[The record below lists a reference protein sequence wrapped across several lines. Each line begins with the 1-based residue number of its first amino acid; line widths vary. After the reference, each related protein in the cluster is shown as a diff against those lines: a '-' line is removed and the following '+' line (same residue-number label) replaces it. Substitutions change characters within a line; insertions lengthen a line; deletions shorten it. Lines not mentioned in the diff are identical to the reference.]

1 MIKKLNKRKLPI
13 ICIIILSFILNITNI
28 GVQGYGNEYYAA
40 GIKSMLTSFK
50 NFFFL
55 SFDPS
60 GFVSLNKPPLGLWI
74 QGIFAK
80 IFGLSGFSLILPE
93 AIAGTVCVFI
103 LYILIKR
110 YFGLMPAI
118 ISSLILAITPI
129 FVAVSRTNDFQTIV
143 ILFMMLSIMPAIKA
157 AKTGKIKYLIV
168 SFIIIG
174 ISFNVDRLE
183 AFIILPAIYLTYILS
198 EPLGEKK
205 VVEKYVYGITFIT
218 EEREKK
224 SLNSKIKSLV
234 IATIV
239 LLVVS
244 LSWSFLVDLI
254 PANNRPYIGDS
265 TTNSEI
271 ELVLNHYNLSKF
283 NANSNINLDY
293 KGDTTLSYNG
303 LTLNSTELMENYN
316 AWNAIHK
323 NYESPLGIFKLFENN
338 NVTDQISWFLP
349 LAIIGLIVS
358 IINRRKFI
366 VLNSIKNI
374 VVAFFTI
381 WFLTEFLYFSFM
393 YTSIYDLATLAVPTA
408 ALCGIGFKKM
418 IDIYKNNKKVWLSL
432 ALGLNIILQYV
443 IVIYYR
449 DNLSYGLIHF
459 FYLDLGISIIAVFAL
474 FKLRKKRFKNNRI
487 KNGLIAIALIGNLII
502 PLVGSGSSLFYKTDG
517 VFKGAGL
524 QLIQSETYKN
534 IDNYMKNYGQSFG
547 GNEDISKLISFLQNN
562 KGQNQEYL
570 LVTPSASV
578 YASEI
583 ILNTGDKVMALGGRT
598 GNDNIISLNAF
609 KLLVKEGKIK
619 YVLVGNQ
626 TDSLNNAAI
635 MNWVETVGTVVSN
648 GTWQDENITV
658 ANNILYKVFKTDNRD
673 TLYEVTPKDVSNI

>member
-1 MIKKLNKRKLPI
+1 MIKKLNKERLPI
-13 ICIIILSFILNITNI
+13 ICIIILSFILNIWNI
-28 GVQGYGNEYYAA
+28 RIQGYGNEYYAA

-60 GFVSLNKPPLGLWI
+60 GFVSLNKVPLGLWI

-80 IFGLSGFSLILPE
+80 IFGFSGFSLILPG
-93 AIAGTVCVFI
+93 AIAGTICVFI

-110 YFGLMPAI
+110 YFGLMAAI
-118 ISSLILAITPI
+118 ISSLILTITPI

-143 ILFMMLSIMPAIKA
+143 VLFMMLSIMPAIKA
-157 AKTGKIKYLIV
+157 ARTGKLKYLIV
-168 SFIIIG
+168 SFVIIG
-174 ISFNVDRLE
+174 ISFNINRLE

-205 VVEKYVYGITFIT
+205 VVERYVYGITFIT
-218 EEREKK
+218 EEKEKI

-244 LSWSFLVDLI
+244 LSWSFLVDI
-254 PANNRPYIGDS
+254 VPVNNRPYIGDS

-271 ELVLNHYNLSKF
+271 ELALNHYDLSKF
-283 NANSNINLDY
+283 HDNLNINLDY
-293 KGDTTLSYNG
+293 KGDTTLSVHG
-303 LTLNSTELMENYN
+303 LTLNSTELTENYN
-316 AWNAIHK
+316 TWNSIHK
-323 NYESPLGIFKLFENN
+323 NYESPLGIFRLFKNS
-338 NVTDQISWFLP
+338 NVTDQIGWFLP
-349 LAIIGLIVS
+349 LAIIGLIVC
-358 IINRRKFI
+358 IINKRKLI
-366 VLNSIKNI
+366 LLNNIKNI
-374 VVAFFTI
+374 VIAFFAI
-381 WFLTEFLYFSFM
+381 WFLTEFLCFSFM

-408 ALCGIGFKKM
+408 ALCGIGIKKM
-418 IDIYKNNKKVWLSL
+418 IYIYKNNKKVWISL

-449 DNLSYGLIHF
+449 ENLSYGLIHF
-459 FYLDLGISIIAVFAL
+459 FYLDLGVSIISISIL
-474 FKLRKKRFKNNRI
+474 FKLRKKKFRNDRL
-487 KNGLIAIALIGNLII
+487 KNGLIGIALTGILII
-502 PLVGSGSSLFYKTDG
+502 PLIGSGASLFYKTDG

-524 QLIQSETYKN
+524 QLIESKAYK
-534 IDNYMKNYGQSFG
+534 DVDSYMENYGQTFDGS
-547 GNEDISKLISFLQNN
+547 EDITKLVGFLLKN
-562 KGQNQEYL
+562 KGKNQEYL

-578 YASEI
+578 YASKI
-583 ILNTGDKVMALGGRT
+583 ILDTGDNVMALGGRT

-626 TDSLNNAAI
+626 TESLNNAAI
-635 MNWVETVGTVVSN
+635 MNWVESVGTIIPNSD
-648 GTWQDENITV
+648 WQDENITV
-658 ANNILYKVFKTDNRD
+658 ANNILYKVFKTDKRD

>member
-1 MIKKLNKRKLPI
+1 MIKKFNKRKLPI
-13 ICIIILSFILNITNI
+13 ICIIILSFVLNITNI
-28 GVQGYGNEYYAA
+28 GIQGYGNEYYAA

-93 AIAGTVCVFI
+93 AIAGTICVFI
-103 LYILIKR
+103 LYVLIKR
-110 YFGLMPAI
+110 YFGLIPAV
-118 ISSLILAITPI
+118 ISSLILAITPV

-143 ILFMMLSIMPAIKA
+143 ILLMMLSIMPAIKA
-157 AKTGKIKYLIV
+157 AKTGKLKFLIV

-174 ISFNVDRLE
+174 ISFNVNRLE

-218 EEREKK
+218 EEREKR

-283 NANSNINLDY
+283 NTNTNINLDY
-293 KGDTTLSYNG
+293 KGDTTLNYNG
-303 LTLNSTELMENYN
+303 LTLNSAELTQNYN
-316 AWNAIHK
+316 TWNSIHK

-358 IINRRKFI
+358 IVNRRKSI
-366 VLNSIKNI
+366 VLNNIKNI
-374 VVAFFTI
+374 VIAFFAI
-381 WFLTEFLYFSFM
+381 WFLTEFLYFSFA
-393 YTSIYDLATLAVPTA
+393 YTSTYDLATLAVPTA
-408 ALCGIGFKKM
+408 ALCGIGLKKM
-418 IDIYKNNKKVWLSL
+418 IGIYKNNKKVWFSL

-459 FYLDLGISIIAVFAL
+459 FYLDLGISIIAVYTL

-524 QLIQSETYKN
+524 QLIQSEAYESV
-534 IDNYMKNYGQSFG
+534 DNYMKNYGQSFG
-547 GNEDISKLISFLQNN
+547 GNEDISKLINFLQKN
-562 KGQNQEYL
+562 KGQDQEYL
-570 LVTPSASV
+570 LVTPSSSV

-583 ILNTGDKVMALGGRT
+583 ILDTGDRVMALGGRT

-635 MNWVETVGTVVSN
+635 MNWVETIGTVVQNS
-648 GTWQDENITV
+648 TWQDESITV
-658 ANNILYKVFKTDNRD
+658 ANNILYKVFKTDKRD
-673 TLYEVTPKDVSNI
+673 TLYEVTPKDVSNM

>member
-1 MIKKLNKRKLPI
+1 MIKKFNKRKLPI
-13 ICIIILSFILNITNI
+13 ICIVILSFVLNIANI
-28 GVQGYGNEYYAA
+28 GIQGYGNEYYAA

-93 AIAGTVCVFI
+93 AIAGTICVFI

-143 ILFMMLSIMPAIKA
+143 ILLMMLSIMPAIKA
-157 AKTGKIKYLIV
+157 SKTGKLKYLIV
-168 SFIIIG
+168 SFIIVG
-174 ISFNVDRLE
+174 ISFNVNRLE

-205 VVEKYVYGITFIT
+205 VVERYAYGITFIT
-218 EEREKK
+218 EAKERK

-283 NANSNINLDY
+283 NVNSNINLDY
-293 KGDTTLSYNG
+293 KGDKTLSYDG
-303 LTLNSTELMENYN
+303 LTLNATELTQNYN
-316 AWNAIHK
+316 TWNTIHK

-358 IINRRKFI
+358 IVNRRRFI
-366 VLNSIKNI
+366 VLNNIKNI
-374 VVAFFTI
+374 VIGFFAI
-381 WFLTEFLYFSFM
+381 WFLTEFIYFSFM

-408 ALCGIGFKKM
+408 AICGIGLKKM

-459 FYLDLGISIIAVFAL
+459 FYLDLGISIIAVVAL
-474 FKLRKKRFKNNRI
+474 FKLRNKKFKNNRL
-487 KNGLIAIALIGNLII
+487 KDGLIVIALIGSLII
-502 PLVGSGSSLFYKTDG
+502 PLVGSGASLFYKTDG

-524 QLIQSETYKN
+524 QLIQSNTYESV
-534 IDNYMKNYGQSFG
+534 DNYMKNYGQSFG
-547 GNEDISKLISFLQNN
+547 GSEDISKLISFLQGN
-562 KGQNQEYL
+562 KGENQEYL

-583 ILNTGDKVMALGGRT
+583 ILDTGDKVMALGGRT

-609 KLLVKEGKIK
+609 KLLVKEGEIK

-635 MNWVETVGTVVSN
+635 MNWVETVGTVVPNS
-648 GTWQDENITV
+648 TWQDENITV
-658 ANNILYKVFKTDNRD
+658 ANNILYKVFKTDKRD
-673 TLYEVTPKDVSNI
+673 TLYEVTPKDVSDI